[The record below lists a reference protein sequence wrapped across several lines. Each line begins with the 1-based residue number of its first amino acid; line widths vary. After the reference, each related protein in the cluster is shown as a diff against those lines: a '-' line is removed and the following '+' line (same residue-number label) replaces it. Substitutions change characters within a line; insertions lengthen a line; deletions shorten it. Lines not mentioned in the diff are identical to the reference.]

1 MQGSPDGNSNEG
13 ATTGKGGIGD
23 NPVAKVGSRKTIS
36 TPKPNYTDPRGSG
49 KVVVAIIVNKSGKV
63 TSAKIQSSTAT
74 APLNEEALR
83 KARMSTF
90 TQGTNDAESGTIT
103 YNFRLR

>member
-1 MQGSPDGNSNEG
+1 MRSTFPGYAIALFKSLERVLYKTAFTNEDHIEYEFFYWEL
-13 ATTGKGGIGD
+13 GK
-23 NPVAKVGSRKTIS
+23 
-36 TPKPNYTDPRGSG
+36 
-49 KVVVAIIVNKSGKV
+49 KV
-63 TSAKIQSSTAT
+63 TSAKVQSSTAT

-83 KARMSTF
+83 KARISTF

>member
-1 MQGSPDGNSNEG
+1 MNTEQHELL
-13 ATTGKGGIGD
+13 
-23 NPVAKVGSRKTIS
+23 
-36 TPKPNYTDPRGSG
+36 
-49 KVVVAIIVNKSGKV
+49 NKY
-63 TSAKIQSSTAT
+63 
-74 APLNEEALR
+74 EEALR